1 MATIDK
7 ITLPSTGV
15 TYDIKDNVSGY
26 ITSAQ
31 APVTSVNGM
40 TGDVVVGGGGGS
52 YTATA
57 PINIDSDDNISHDT
71 SGVTAGTYQGSDD
84 GKGMEVWMPSI
95 TVDAKGHVTSASNVG
110 KYILADTH
118 SSATS
123 TDPVLIQNK
132 QFASTLKCYNPQVQS
147 LIAGQTTKSIT
158 ISIDPNAPYFANSFR
173 VADVQAVDS
182 STHEPVIVDWSVDKN
197 YGTNITVTVS
207 IASAWTHNI
216 DLYFILTYAYG
227 M

>member
-26 ITSAQ
+26 VTAQ
-31 APVTSVNGM
+31 TAPVTSVNGM
-40 TGDVVVGGGGGS
+40 TGDVVVGGGGS
-52 YTATA
+52 YTATS
-57 PINIDSDDNISHDT
+57 PIDITSDVISHED
-71 SGVTAGTYQGSDD
+71 SGVTAGTYGGSDD

-95 TVDAKGHVTSASNVG
+95 TVDAKGHVTSASNTG
-110 KYILADTH
+110 GQYILADTH
-118 SSATS
+118 SGATA

-132 QFASTLKCYNPQVQS
+132 QFASTLKCYNPQVFS
-147 LIAGQTTKSIT
+147 LTAGQTTESYT
-158 ISIDPNAPYFANSFR
+158 ISYDPNAPYYANTFR

-182 STHEPVIVDWSVDKN
+182 STHEPVIVDWSTNKN
-197 YGTNITVTVS
+197 IGTNITVTVS
-207 IASAWTHNI
+207 IASAWTHTI
-216 DLYFILTYAYG
+216 DIYIILAYAYG